1 MSRNSRSNIPIYALL
16 ALVLVQFVALA
27 ALLAAHDGRKTEEPT
42 PPAAQEAQEA
52 ALSADEEN
60 IPAWLEPVEETV
72 AEKEPPEDALSAPD
86 ILADASLIAHGMGA
100 VAAPEDGAANSAAA
114 IGDPDGGASGDETAD
129 ALTDANGRELVT
141 VLNCLEGFQAQYA
154 AGVRVFEADLRLTSD
169 MEVVLRHDWRA
180 GWQEGVSETSIPTLE
195 EFLETPVLG
204 EYTPLSFQDL
214 LLLMEEY
221 PDVCIITDTK
231 FTEAE
236 VVTAQFTAMLSDAK
250 ELGLTYLFDR
260 FVIQVYDE
268 LMFKV
273 VDGLHDFP
281 HYIYTLYATGFAGTE
296 GAFREAASFCADNGF
311 LGLTL
316 WDYWWREAYAP
327 IARELGVAVYVH
339 TVNDAQEA
347 RELLDQGV
355 SGIYTDT
362 LTPADLTAEASTSGG
377 ETPERMEEG
386 A

>member
-1 MSRNSRSNIPIYALL
+1 MSRNSRSNTPIYALL

-27 ALLAAHDGRKTEEPT
+27 ALLAAHDGRKTEPS

-52 ALSADEEN
+52 ALSAEEEN

-72 AEKEPPEDALSAPD
+72 AEKEPPEDALSALD
-86 ILADASLIAHGMGA
+86 ILADASLIAHGMAA
-100 VAAPEDGAANSAAA
+100 VVAPEDGAADSAAA
-114 IGDPDGGASGDETAD
+114 SGDPDGGASGDETAD

-214 LLLMEEY
+214 LRLMEEY

-273 VDGLHDFP
+273 VDGLHHFP

-362 LTPADLTAEASTSGG
+362 LTPADLTAEGSTSGG

>member
-1 MSRNSRSNIPIYALL
+1 MSRNSRSNTPIYALL

-27 ALLAAHDGRKTEEPT
+27 ALLAAYDGRKTEPT

-52 ALSADEEN
+52 ALSAEEEN

-100 VAAPEDGAANSAAA
+100 VAAPEDGAADSAAA
-114 IGDPDGGASGDETAD
+114 SGDPDGGASGDETAD

-273 VDGLHDFP
+273 VDGLHHFP

-296 GAFREAASFCADNGF
+296 GAFRAAASFCADNGF

-362 LTPADLTAEASTSGG
+362 LTPADLTAETSTSGG
-377 ETPERMEEG
+377 ETPERTEEG

>member
-1 MSRNSRSNIPIYALL
+1 MSRNSRSNTPIYALL

-27 ALLAAHDGRKTEEPT
+27 ALLAAYDGRKTEPT

-52 ALSADEEN
+52 ALSAEEEN

-100 VAAPEDGAANSAAA
+100 VAAPEDGAADSAAA
-114 IGDPDGGASGDETAD
+114 SGDPDGGASGDETAD

-221 PDVCIITDTK
+221 PDICIITDTK

-273 VDGLHDFP
+273 VDGLHHFP

-296 GAFREAASFCADNGF
+296 GAFRAAASFCADNGF

-362 LTPADLTAEASTSGG
+362 LTPADLTAETSTSGG
-377 ETPERMEEG
+377 ETPERTEEG

>member
-1 MSRNSRSNIPIYALL
+1 MSRNSRSNTPIYALL

-27 ALLAAHDGRKTEEPT
+27 ALLAAHDGRKTEPS
-42 PPAAQEAQEA
+42 PPAAQEA
-52 ALSADEEN
+52 ALSAEEEN
-60 IPAWLEPVEETV
+60 IPAWLEPAEETV
-72 AEKEPPEDALSAPD
+72 TEKEPPEDALSAPD

-100 VAAPEDGAANSAAA
+100 VAAPEDGAADSAAA
-114 IGDPDGGASGDETAD
+114 SGDPDGGASGDETAD

-273 VDGLHDFP
+273 VDGLHHFP

-377 ETPERMEEG
+377 ETPERTEEG

>member
-1 MSRNSRSNIPIYALL
+1 MSRNSRSNTPIYALL

-27 ALLAAHDGRKTEEPT
+27 ALLAAYDGRKTEPT

-52 ALSADEEN
+52 ALSAEKES
-60 IPAWLEPVEETV
+60 IPAWLEPAEETV
-72 AEKEPPEDALSAPD
+72 TEKEPPEDALSAPD
-86 ILADASLIAHGMGA
+86 ILAHASLIAHGMGA
-100 VAAPEDGAANSAAA
+100 VAAPEDSAAA
-114 IGDPDGGASGDETAD
+114 SGDPAGEASGDETAD
-129 ALTDANGRELVT
+129 PLTDANGRELVT

-214 LLLMEEY
+214 LLLMEEC

-273 VDGLHDFP
+273 VDGLHHFP

-296 GAFREAASFCADNGF
+296 DAFREAASFCADNGF

-327 IARELGVAVYVH
+327 IARELGVSVYVH

-355 SGIYTDT
+355 SGIYTDA

>member
-1 MSRNSRSNIPIYALL
+1 MSRNSRSNTPIYALL

-27 ALLAAHDGRKTEEPT
+27 ALLAAYDGRKTEESP

-52 ALSADEEN
+52 ALSAEEEN
-60 IPAWLEPVEETV
+60 IPAWLEPAEETV
-72 AEKEPPEDALSAPD
+72 TEKEPPEDALSAPD

-100 VAAPEDGAANSAAA
+100 VAAPEDGAADSAAA
-114 IGDPDGGASGDETAD
+114 SGDPDGGASGDETAD

-273 VDGLHDFP
+273 VDGLHHFP

-296 GAFREAASFCADNGF
+296 GAFREAASFCVDNGF

-316 WDYWWREAYAP
+316 WDYWWRETYAP

>member
-1 MSRNSRSNIPIYALL
+1 MSRNSRSNTPIYALL
-16 ALVLVQFVALA
+16 ALVMVQFVALA
-27 ALLAAHDGRKTEEPT
+27 ALLAAYDGRKTEPT

-52 ALSADEEN
+52 ALSAEEEN
-60 IPAWLEPVEETV
+60 IPAWLEPAEETV
-72 AEKEPPEDALSAPD
+72 TEKEPPEDALSALD
-86 ILADASLIAHGMGA
+86 ILADASLIAHGMAA
-100 VAAPEDGAANSAAA
+100 VVAPEDGAADSAAA
-114 IGDPDGGASGDETAD
+114 SGDPDGGASGDETAD

-214 LLLMEEY
+214 LRLMEEY

-273 VDGLHDFP
+273 VDGLHHFP

-362 LTPADLTAEASTSGG
+362 LTPADLTAEGSTSGG

>member
-1 MSRNSRSNIPIYALL
+1 MSRNSRSNTPIYALL

-27 ALLAAHDGRKTEEPT
+27 ALLAAYDGRNTEEPT

-52 ALSADEEN
+52 ALSAEEEN

-72 AEKEPPEDALSAPD
+72 AEKEPPEDPLSAPD

-100 VAAPEDGAANSAAA
+100 VAAPEDGAADSAAA
-114 IGDPDGGASGDETAD
+114 SGDPDGGASGDKTAD

-273 VDGLHDFP
+273 VDGLHHFP